1 MRTMAKKVDGGGV
14 VSGQKRK
21 AEVHGTEA
29 SREKVQDIVR
39 SKIIESKVSKRYT

>member
-1 MRTMAKKVDGGGV
+1 MAKKADGGGV

-21 AEVHGTEA
+21 AGVHGPEA
-29 SREKVQDIVR
+29 SREKGQDIIR